1 MDIHKNARSCV
12 ASRALLV
19 RRVREQEWTVREAA
33 DAAGLS
39 ERTAYRWLA
48 RYRAHGSSGLLDR
61 SSRPHRM
68 PTKTSAEMIARIV
81 ALRRQR
87 RTGGEI
93 AARLGLARSTVSRIL
108 QRAGLGRMSSLE
120 APEPVRRY
128 ERQIPG
134 ELVHIDTKKLAR
146 IRRVGHRVTGN
157 RRHRTR
163 GAGWEFVH
171 VCVDDRSRLAYVE
184 VLPDERQESAIAF
197 LRRAVSWFARKG
209 VRVRAVMTDNGSC
222 YVAKRFVAA
231 CSDLSLRILR
241 TRPYRPQTN
250 GKAERF
256 IQTLT
261 REWAYRWI
269 HHSSQQRQARLRLY
283 QHFYNFH
290 RQHMS
295 LGGLPPVSRLPHLAN
310 VLRMHN

>member
-1 MDIHKNARSCV
+1 MDIHKNARSCL

-19 RRVREQEWTVREAA
+19 RRVGEEGWTVKEAA
-33 DAAGLS
+33 EALGLS
-39 ERTAYRWLA
+39 ERSAYRWLA
-48 RYRAHGSSGLLDR
+48 RYRAEGLSGLVDR
-61 SSRPHRM
+61 SSRPRRM
-68 PTKTSAEMIARIV
+68 PGKTSEETIARIV
-81 ALRRQR
+81 ELRHQR
-87 RTGGEI
+87 LTGSEI
-93 AARLGLARSTVSRIL
+93 AARLGLPRSTVGRIL
-108 QRAGLGRMSSLE
+108 QRAGLGRVPRLE

-128 ERQIPG
+128 EKQFPG
-134 ELVHIDTKKLAR
+134 ELVHLDTKKLAG
-146 IRRVGHRVTGN
+146 IRKVGHRVTGN

-184 VLPDERQESAIAF
+184 VLPNERQESAIAF
-197 LRRAVSWFARKG
+197 LRRAVQWFAHKG
-209 VRVRAVMTDNGSC
+209 IRIRAVMTDNGSC

-231 CSDLSLRILR
+231 CRDLGVRILR
-241 TRPYRPQTN
+241 TRPYRPRTN

-256 IQTLT
+256 IQTLL

-269 HHSSQQRQARLRLY
+269 HRSSQQRTARLELY
-283 QHFYNFH
+283 LHFYNFH

-295 LGGLPPVSRLPHLAN
+295 LGGLPPISRLPQLNN